1 MSEIKNVVQIK
12 RGPGQPADG
21 VLFSYELG
29 FDTSEGYLYIGNE
42 AEQAAA
48 QKIKAGY
55 ADKASESD
63 KLSTARTIQID
74 LASSSAIEFDG
85 SKNIITGVTG
95 VLPVEYGGIGLSS
108 VTSGSYLVG
117 NKTSISL
124 KTPAEV
130 LTDIGALGKYGDQQ
144 VENGGIYTT
153 GEQSLIGNIVTI
165 DSVEHAA
172 VIGIL
177 TDPDKGASFGYY
189 KDYELK
195 NLLFLGD
202 GYSYLNSYLFL
213 EHPLAIE
220 CGGTGANNASTA
232 LANLGALGNSGDQ
245 TITNGSL
252 NLNGDGHVVNVQR
265 TIDSQVHKAYLFS
278 DYNKG
283 ASVAY
288 YIDNNSTPANKM
300 LLNST
305 NTYFD
310 KPVTISS
317 GGTGA
322 TTAAS
327 AITNLG
333 LNNRV
338 FIESQKSKVNGNQS
352 YTFTFNGIVKCVMV
366 AIQRTSGG
374 VIMSAFWDTQTSGLT
389 DSLHGELGSSA
400 TTWATTVTI
409 NGKNVTVRRNG
420 ETAVN
425 YYVTAFC
432 TP

>member
-42 AEQAAA
+42 AEQAVA

-55 ADKASESD
+55 ADAAG
-63 KLSTARTIQID
+63 KLSTTRTIQID
-74 LASSSAIEFDG
+74 LASSSAVEFDG

-95 VLPVEYGGIGLSS
+95 VLPVEHGGIGLSS

-117 NKTSISL
+117 NNTSISL

-130 LTDIGALGKYGDQQ
+130 LADIGALGKNGDQL
-144 VENGGIYTT
+144 VENGGIYTM
-153 GEQSLIGNIVTI
+153 GEWSYIGNIVPI

-172 VIGIL
+172 IIGVI

-189 KDYELK
+189 TNYELK

-202 GYSYLNSYLFL
+202 GYSYLNSNLIL
-213 EHPLAIE
+213 EQPLAIE
-220 CGGTGANNASTA
+220 YGGTGANNASAA
-232 LANLGALGNSGDQ
+232 LANLGALGNSGNQ

-252 NLNGDGHVVNVQR
+252 NLNGNGHVVNVQR
-265 TIDSQVHKAYLFS
+265 TIDSQEHKAYLFA
-278 DYNKG
+278 DANKG

-288 YIDNNSTPANKM
+288 YLGGSAVNKM
-300 LLNST
+300 FLGSS
-305 NTYFD
+305 NTTFT
-310 KPVTISS
+310 KPVSVNS

-322 TTAAS
+322 ANATA

-338 FIESQKSKVNGNQS
+338 FTEHVTATIAGNATS
-352 YTFTFNGIVKCVMV
+352 TFTFTGNVEAALVSFGYSSPARVGSCVWTK
-366 AIQRTSGG
+366 ATSGRTYTYYG
-374 VIMSAFWDTQTSGLT
+374 ILSSSGNTTNWDTLVSINKNQVSVKRSGS
-389 DSLHGELGSSA
+389 DSL
-400 TTWATTVTI
+400 I
-409 NGKNVTVRRNG
+409 YYI
-420 ETAVN
+420 TAL
-425 YYVTAFC
+425 C
-432 TP
+432 TPM

>member
-42 AEQAAA
+42 AEQAVA

-55 ADKASESD
+55 ADAAG
-63 KLSTARTIQID
+63 KLSTARTIQVD

-85 SKNIITGVTG
+85 SKNIIAGVTG

-117 NKTSISL
+117 NDTSISL

-130 LTDIGALGKYGDQQ
+130 LADIGALGKNGDQL
-144 VENGGIYTT
+144 VENGGIYTM
-153 GEQSLIGNIVTI
+153 GEWSYIGNIVPI
-165 DSVEHAA
+165 DSIEHSAI
-172 VIGIL
+172 IGII

-195 NLLFLGD
+195 NILFLGE
-202 GYSYLNSYLFL
+202 GYSYLNSQLFL
-213 EHPLAIE
+213 DYPLAIE
-220 CGGTGANNASTA
+220 CGGTGANTASAA
-232 LANLGALGNSGDQ
+232 LANLGALGNSGNQ

-288 YIDNNSTPANKM
+288 YLGDSAVNKM
-300 LLNST
+300 FLGSS
-305 NTYFD
+305 NTTFT

-333 LNNRV
+333 LDNRV
-338 FIESQKSKVNGNQS
+338 FIESQKSQVKGNQS

-366 AIQRTSGG
+366 AIQRASGG

-409 NGKNVTVRRNG
+409 NGKNVTVKRDG

>member
-42 AEQAAA
+42 AEQAVA

-55 ADKASESD
+55 ADTAS

-74 LASSSAIEFDG
+74 LTSSSAVEFDG

-117 NKTSISL
+117 NDTSISL

-130 LTDIGALGKYGDQQ
+130 LADIGALGRYGDQL
-144 VENGGIYTT
+144 VENGGIYTM
-153 GEQSLIGNIVTI
+153 GEQSFIGNVVTI
-165 DSVEHAA
+165 DSAEHAA
-172 VIGIL
+172 IIGFL

-195 NLLFLGD
+195 NIIFLGD
-202 GYSYLNSYLFL
+202 GYSYLNSQLFL
-213 EHPLAIE
+213 EYPLAIE
-220 CGGTGANNASTA
+220 CGGTGANNASAA
-232 LANLGALGNSGDQ
+232 LANLGALGNSGNQ

-252 NLNGDGHVVNVQR
+252 TLNGNGHSVIVQR
-265 TIDSQVHKAYLFS
+265 TIDSESHKAYLFA
-278 DYNKG
+278 DANKG

-288 YIDNNSTPANKM
+288 YLGSSAVNKM
-300 LLNST
+300 FLGSS
-305 NTYFD
+305 NTTFT
-310 KPVTISS
+310 KPVTINS

-333 LNNRV
+333 LDNRV
-338 FIESQKSKVNGNQS
+338 FIESQKSQVNGKQS

-409 NGKNVTVRRNG
+409 NGKNVTVRRDG
-420 ETAVN
+420 DTAVN

>member
-55 ADKASESD
+55 ADAAG

-95 VLPVEYGGIGLSS
+95 VLPVEYGGTGLS
-108 VTSGSYLVG
+108 TIASGSYLVG
-117 NKTSISL
+117 NNTSISL

-130 LTDIGALGKYGDQQ
+130 LADIEALGKYGDQQ

-153 GEQSLIGNIVTI
+153 GEGSLIGNIVTI

-172 VIGIL
+172 IIGIL
-177 TDPDKGASFGYY
+177 TDPDKGASFGYF

-195 NLLFLGD
+195 NILFLGD
-202 GYSYLNSYLFL
+202 GYSYLNSQLFL
-213 EHPLAIE
+213 EYPLAIE

-232 LANLGALGNSGDQ
+232 LANLGALSNSGNQ

-278 DYNKG
+278 DYDKG

-288 YIDNNSTPANKM
+288 YLGDSAVNKM
-300 LLNST
+300 FLGSS
-305 NTYFD
+305 NTTFT

-333 LNNRV
+333 LGNRV
-338 FIESQKSKVNGNQS
+338 FIESQKSQVNGKQS
-352 YTFTFNGIVKCVMV
+352 HTFTFNGIVKCVMV
-366 AIQRTSGG
+366 AIQRASGG

-389 DSLHGELGSSA
+389 NSLYGELGSNA
-400 TTWATTVTI
+400 IEWPTTVTI
-409 NGKNVTVRRNG
+409 NGKNVTVRRDG
-420 ETAVN
+420 DTAVN

>member
-42 AEQAAA
+42 AEQAVA

-55 ADKASESD
+55 ADAAG

-95 VLPVEYGGIGLSS
+95 VLPVGNGGTGLSTI
-108 VTSGSYLVG
+108 TSGSYLVG
-117 NKTSISL
+117 NDTSISL

-130 LTDIGALGKYGDQQ
+130 LADIGALGKNGDQL
-144 VENGGIYTT
+144 VENGGIYTM
-153 GEQSLIGNIVTI
+153 GEWSYIGNIVPI
-165 DSVEHAA
+165 DSIEHAA
-172 VIGIL
+172 IIGII

-189 KDYELK
+189 TNYELK

-202 GYSYLNSYLFL
+202 GYSYLNSQLFL
-213 EHPLAIE
+213 EYPLAIE
-220 CGGTGANNASTA
+220 CGGTGANNASAA
-232 LANLGALGNSGDQ
+232 LANLGALGNSGNQ

-252 NLNGDGHVVNVQR
+252 TLDGNGHSVIVQR
-265 TIDSQVHKAYLFS
+265 TIDSNLHKAYLFA
-278 DYNKG
+278 DANKG

-288 YIDNNSTPANKM
+288 YLGGSAVNKM
-300 LLNST
+300 FLGSS
-305 NTYFD
+305 NTTFT
-310 KPVTISS
+310 KPVAVGS

-333 LNNRV
+333 LDNRV
-338 FIESQKSKVNGNQS
+338 FIESQKRQVNGNQS

-409 NGKNVTVRRNG
+409 NGKNVTVKREG